1 MKNNYSKSVKI
12 TAPEGYEVDRVNSTY
27 DEIIF
32 RKVKSNPY
40 PMDVRD
46 IPFRRHY
53 ISSITGQVGCDNSI
67 PNNNDKNYLS
77 TNSRAR
83 AFLALMQLV
92 ELRDAWQKVDNK
104 FIDYSS
110 YFNKFT
116 ILNGVDGI
124 VKGITLHIPRVLAF
138 SLRATRDKF
147 AETFKDLIEE
157 AKELL

>member
-1 MKNNYSKSVKI
+1 MNQYNYGKSVKI
-12 TAPEGYEVDRVNSTY
+12 TAPEGYEIDTINSTP
-27 DEIIF
+27 DEIVF
-32 RKVKSNPY
+32 KKVKLANLY
-40 PMDVRD
+40 PMSVRD
-46 IPFRRHY
+46 IPCRKHY
-53 ISSITGQVGCDNSI
+53 ITTNGDVNITTRS
-67 PNNNDKNYLS
+67 NDINQLS
-77 TNSRAR
+77 TASRAR